1 MMSKPL
7 VSVIMGIYNC
17 ENSIEAAIESIL
29 QQTYDNWE
37 LIMCDDGSTD
47 STYSIATRY
56 MKQYPNKIVVMKNE
70 KNLRLAAT
78 LNRCLGAAKGEYI
91 ARMDADD
98 VSLQQRFET
107 QVTFLE
113 NHHECDIV
121 GCSAKIFDGKN
132 INGVRVCKANPNK
145 NDVLFGPPF
154 IHPTIMIRKEV
165 LDKLGGYTIASRTMR
180 GQDWDL
186 WFRFYAAGFSG
197 HNISEALYIYHE
209 SEDDY
214 KKRTLQAAIS
224 CSKTAFHGF
233 QILKVAPW
241 KYIYAIKPIVSWF
254 VPEKIKKCRRT

>member
-1 MMSKPL
+1 MMSEPL
-7 VSVIMGIYNC
+7 VSIIMGVYNC

-47 STYSIATRY
+47 STYSIAIRY
-56 MKQYPNKIVVMKNE
+56 MEQYPDKIVVLKNE

-98 VSLQQRFET
+98 VSLPQRFET
-107 QVTFLE
+107 QVIFLE
-113 NHHECDIV
+113 NHHEYDVV

-154 IHPTIMIRKEV
+154 IHPTIMI
-165 LDKLGGYTIASRTMR
+165 L
-180 GQDWDL
+180 
-186 WFRFYAAGFSG
+186 
-197 HNISEALYIYHE
+197 
-209 SEDDY
+209 
-214 KKRTLQAAIS
+214 LQ
-224 CSKTAFHGF
+224 
-233 QILKVAPW
+233 
-241 KYIYAIKPIVSWF
+241 
-254 VPEKIKKCRRT
+254 